1 MAIDN
6 TPLPRFIADACR
18 DGIPSG
24 RFAERLT
31 GHFREAVERIEDL
44 PAGTQIPEQ
53 VTWFPERSWHGRI
66 WVPASA
72 VGEAVIEPDSEPVSI
87 EFFGYVSYVQPEEAD
102 LEDIQAVADFTD
114 VVAADN
120 PDWRVD
126 LGDEVIGTW
135 NGERGRQADITLVWG
150 TSLVPNGFAVTAE
163 IAGVT
168 VDQDPLFEDRFTLV
182 APDALKK
189 YSDDHFLEVC
199 LWDERGRELARES
212 LYEIPEA
219 AEAAEAEESEAEPE
233 PGQRA

>member
-18 DGIPSG
+18 DGIPIG
-24 RFAERLT
+24 RFAERL
-31 GHFREAVERIEDL
+31 GGPFREALDGIDDL
-44 PAGTQIPEQ
+44 PEGTAMPEEI
-53 VTWFPERSWHGRI
+53 TWFPERSWQGRI
-66 WVPASA
+66 WIPASA
-72 VGEAVIEPDSEPVSI
+72 IGEAVMDSEEGPVPI
-87 EFFGYVSYVQPEEAD
+87 EFYGYVSYIQPAD
-102 LEDIQAVADFTD
+102 GDPEDIRAVADFTD

-120 PDWRVD
+120 PDWKVD
-126 LGDEVIGTW
+126 ISDEVIGTW

-212 LYEIPEA
+212 LYEI
-219 AEAAEAEESEAEPE
+219 AETEPE
-233 PGQRA
+233 DAENEADPAQRD